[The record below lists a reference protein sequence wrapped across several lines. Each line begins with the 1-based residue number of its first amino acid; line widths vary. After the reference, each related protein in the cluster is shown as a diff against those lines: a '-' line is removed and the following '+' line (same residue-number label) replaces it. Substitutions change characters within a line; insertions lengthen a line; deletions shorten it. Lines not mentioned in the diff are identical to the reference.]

1 MKFNE
6 NDIEKFVNTVSINDV
21 NEYNEIDSLDIDLSI
36 IRKIQDVL
44 NVIKSK
50 YDEEYSLDSLV
61 NLLIS
66 YIYKGDMEV
75 WLTTCFL
82 EGKSVSLS
90 DAFVRFF
97 ELYSLE
103 DIINIYCIESMLDNK
118 NLKVSKLVLSKSLCK

>member
-50 YDEEYSLDSLV
+50 YDE
-61 NLLIS
+61 
-66 YIYKGDMEV
+66 
-75 WLTTCFL
+75 
-82 EGKSVSLS
+82 
-90 DAFVRFF
+90 
-97 ELYSLE
+97 
-103 DIINIYCIESMLDNK
+103 
-118 NLKVSKLVLSKSLCK
+118 